1 MALILERG
9 SASRS
14 VPAFAL
20 KKSVIVRL
28 SEASKTVCGV
38 LMDAVINAI
47 KKKSVS
53 GSAVQSS
60 VTPLSSS

>member
-1 MALILERG
+1 
-9 SASRS
+9 
-14 VPAFAL
+14 
-20 KKSVIVRL
+20 
-28 SEASKTVCGV
+28 VCGV
-38 LMDAVINAI
+38 PMDAVINAI